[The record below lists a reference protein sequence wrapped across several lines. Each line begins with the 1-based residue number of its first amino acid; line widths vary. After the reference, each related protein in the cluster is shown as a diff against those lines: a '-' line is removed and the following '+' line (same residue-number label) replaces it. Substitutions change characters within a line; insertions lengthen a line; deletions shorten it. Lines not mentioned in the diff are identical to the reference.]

1 MGTDFI
7 NGFHEIAN
15 NISLTLEKF
24 YFDAFKF
31 IGFAVCLVGF
41 ILAIIKKEKAILWIT
56 GSCSL
61 VFAVFMLKAGR
72 NFYHHSYYIVPFVP
86 IMSLFVAY
94 AITQIKKQSIQILL
108 LFAITTES
116 IANQQHDFRI
126 KRSEL
131 YKLSLEGIADKV
143 SLPTDLIAING
154 DKNPQLMYFAH
165 RKGWTIASDK
175 VGDSVFMNEIISSGC
190 KFLFMDKHSFSDK
203 DMISNKNW
211 DIVFNN
217 EHFVVYSLRK

>member
-1 MGTDFI
+1 MDG
-7 NGFHEIAN
+7 
-15 NISLTLEKF
+15 
-24 YFDAFKF
+24 
-31 IGFAVCLVGF
+31 
-41 ILAIIKKEKAILWIT
+41 KEKGMTNL
-56 GSCSL
+56 CE
-61 VFAVFMLKAGR
+61 MP
-72 NFYHHSYYIVPFVP
+72 N
-86 IMSLFVAY
+86 LFVAY